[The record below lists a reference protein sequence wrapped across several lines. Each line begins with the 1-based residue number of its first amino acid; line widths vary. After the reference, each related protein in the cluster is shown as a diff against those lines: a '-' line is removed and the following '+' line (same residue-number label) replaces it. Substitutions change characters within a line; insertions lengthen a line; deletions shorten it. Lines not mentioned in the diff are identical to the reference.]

1 MSNESSKNSFAALLF
16 PRRGGDTSVIYV
28 STPPPSWLGEDDL
41 TKIVVEEAG
50 VYCLFFLVPSKCGTA
65 EFAINGNSVRGS
77 ETFPHK
83 DALCNSAVCSIREPA
98 LPCSL
103 EVRTKGTASGGI
115 LVIARV
121 DV

>member
-1 MSNESSKNSFAALLF
+1 MGKIPSGKSFAALLF
-16 PRRGGDTSVIYV
+16 PRRGGEISVIYV
-28 STPPPSWLGEDDL
+28 STPPPTWLGEDDL

-50 VYCLFFLVPSKCGTA
+50 VYCLFFLVPAKRGMA
-65 EFAINGNSVRGS
+65 ELAINGNPVRGS
-77 ETFPHK
+77 ETTPHGGV
-83 DALCNSAVCSIREPA
+83 LCGSAVCSIRELA

-103 EVRTKGTASGGI
+103 EVKTEGTLSGGI